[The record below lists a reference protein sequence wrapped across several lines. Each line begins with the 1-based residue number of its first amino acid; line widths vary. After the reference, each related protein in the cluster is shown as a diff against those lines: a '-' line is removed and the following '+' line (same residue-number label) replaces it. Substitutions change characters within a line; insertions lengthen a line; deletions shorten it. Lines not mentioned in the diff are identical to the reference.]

1 MGSHQVHV
9 FVARPAGDEMKTL
22 LHLKTKIASSED
34 STFPF
39 LMGTRADYSRVESG
53 DIVYAIAWI

>member
-1 MGSHQVHV
+1 
-9 FVARPAGDEMKTL
+9 MKTL